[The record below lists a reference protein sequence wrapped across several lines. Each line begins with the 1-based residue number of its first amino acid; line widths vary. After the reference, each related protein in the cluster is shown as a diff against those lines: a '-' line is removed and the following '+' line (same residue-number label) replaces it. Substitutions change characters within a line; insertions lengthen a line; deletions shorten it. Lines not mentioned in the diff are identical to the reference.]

1 MAQQNRSKLSLPLA
15 ILAVVAMGGFFY
27 ALFVFSEPTQ
37 VTIAEEEGEEQALL
51 LGMAAFENQVDNL
64 MADEQRVQIDGV
76 SVAAV
81 TAPSLF
87 WFNLPDG
94 SPYLVRMEVELMEAG
109 VTIEQGD
116 VVNLT
121 GRVRE
126 MNEQVLNQW
135 MGIGV
140 LPDEGARGMAGT
152 VDSYFL
158 ADDIQMQVPDEML
171 EEAEEVQRDPDDD
184 GEGA

>member
-15 ILAVVAMGGFFY
+15 ILSVVAMGAFFY

-37 VTIAEEEGEEQALL
+37 VTIAEEEGEQQALL
-51 LGMAAFENQVDNL
+51 LGMSAFENQMDNL
-64 MADEQRVQIDGV
+64 MTDEQRVQIDGV

-94 SPYLVRMEVELMEAG
+94 SPFLVRIELELMTAG
-109 VTIEQGD
+109 VTVEQGD

-121 GRVRE
+121 GHVRE
-126 MNEQVLNQW
+126 MSEQVLDQW
-135 MGIGV
+135 MGAGV
-140 LPDEGARGMAGT
+140 LPDDGARGMAST
-152 VDSYFL
+152 AEQYFL
-158 ADDIQMQVPDEML
+158 ADDIQMQVPDEMM
-171 EEAEEVQRDPDDD
+171 EEAEEGQSDPDDGD
-184 GEGA
+184 GA